1 MIAKSQISNGLA
13 TLSFETGMHSGVVS
27 YTEAGAVMGLVEGL
41 LYLGE
46 LRA

>member
-27 YTEAGAVMGLVEGL
+27 YTEAGAAMGLVEGFSIW
-41 LYLGE
+41 GE